1 MQWLG
6 KLSAARAD
14 GHDLE
19 WLGPDVERIRKAWGP
34 GAVLW
39 AAEVGERLIEEAG
52 QELPLLGGSRSIVD
66 ALRRST
72 MSTTLRVLAIVS
84 GCAEPA
90 ASVVTA
96 EAEEAARD
104 MARRGMTL
112 HEYTRSIRFGHA
124 VLTTAFFDAIS
135 AASPPHHDDGELRRV
150 TLLLFQLI
158 DEFIAAMSAVFL
170 DEQSAWSASRSAAQ
184 LELVR
189 KLVEGTPVDHT
200 AAERLLGYPLTG
212 THLAV
217 IAWRVSPGEGTAHR
231 LRAAIDPVLHCWG
244 TPRASLVV
252 PVGSNMLWAWGAV
265 GSTAHLTPGAVLP
278 EFDDAK
284 VVVGQ
289 AGPGIEGFRRS
300 HREAR
305 AVERL
310 LRRGSD
316 RQRASL
322 AHQDV
327 DLDVLLLE
335 DREAARQFVVRHL
348 GPLGTDDPRMAELR
362 STLRRYLDTNRSLAK
377 VAAME
382 QISRNTV
389 TYRVQQAFTLCAH
402 SGDAPTDK
410 LRAALTIAEWLL
422 DSPRTDQWHPPTR
435 PDQHK

>member
-6 KLSAARAD
+6 KLSATRAE

-19 WLGPDVERIRKAWGP
+19 CLGPDAERIRKAWGP

-39 AAEVGERLIEEAG
+39 AAEVGERVIEKAG

-66 ALRRST
+66 ALRPST

-84 GCAEPA
+84 GCAEPE
-90 ASVVTA
+90 ASVVTV
-96 EAEEAARD
+96 EAEEATRD
-104 MARRGMTL
+104 LARRGLKL
-112 HEYTRSIRFGHA
+112 HEWTRSIRFGHA

-135 AASPPHHDDGELRRV
+135 AASPPYHDDGELRRV
-150 TLLLFQLI
+150 TLQLFQLI
-158 DEFIAAMSAVFL
+158 DEFIAAISAVFL
-170 DEQSAWSASRSAAQ
+170 DEQGAWSASRSAAQ

-189 KLVEGTPVDHT
+189 KVIEGTPVDHT
-200 AAERLLGYPLTG
+200 AAERLLDYPLTG

-217 IAWRVSPGEGTAHR
+217 IAWRMSPSEGTAHG
-231 LRAAIDPVLHCWG
+231 LREAIDPVLRCWG
-244 TPRASLVV
+244 TPEASLVV
-252 PVGSNMLWAWGAV
+252 PVGSNTLWAWGAFE
-265 GSTAHLTPGAVLP
+265 SKAYLTPGAVLP
-278 EFDDAK
+278 EFEDAK

-289 AGPGIEGFRRS
+289 VGSGVEGFRRS

-335 DREAARQFVVRHL
+335 DREAAHQFAVRHL

-362 STLRRYLDTNRSLAK
+362 STLRRYLDTNHSLAK

-389 TYRVQQAFTLCAH
+389 TYRVQQAFALCGH
-402 SGDAPTDK
+402 SGDGPTDK
-410 LRAALTIAEWLL
+410 LRAALTVAEWLL
-422 DSPRTDQWHPPTR
+422 VSPHTGQ
-435 PDQHK
+435 

>member
-6 KLSAARAD
+6 KLSATRSE

-19 WLGPDVERIRKAWGP
+19 WLGPDAERIRKAWGP

-39 AAEVGERLIEEAG
+39 AAEVGERVIEKAG
-52 QELPLLGGSRSIVD
+52 QELPLLGGSGSIVD
-66 ALRRST
+66 ALRRAT

-84 GCAEPA
+84 GCAEPE
-90 ASVVTA
+90 ASVVSA
-96 EAEEAARD
+96 EAEEATRD
-104 MARRGMTL
+104 MARRGLKL
-112 HEYTRSIRFGHA
+112 HEFTRSIRFGHA

-150 TLLLFQLI
+150 TLQLFPLI

-189 KLVEGTPVDHT
+189 KVVEGTPVDHT
-200 AAERLLGYPLTG
+200 AAERLLDYPLTG

-217 IAWRVSPGEGTAHR
+217 IAWRMSPGEGTAHG
-231 LRAAIDPVLHCWG
+231 LREAIDPVLRCWG
-244 TPRASLVV
+244 TPEASLVV
-252 PVGSNMLWAWGAV
+252 PVGSNTLWAWGAFE
-265 GSTAHLTPGAVLP
+265 TKAHLTPGVVLP
-278 EFDDAK
+278 EFDDVK

-289 AGPGIEGFRRS
+289 VGSGVEGFRRS

-335 DREAARQFVVRHL
+335 DREAAHQFADRHL
-348 GPLGTDDPRMAELR
+348 GPLSADDPRMAELR
-362 STLRRYLDTNRSLAK
+362 STLRRYLDTNHSLAK
-377 VAAME
+377 VATME

-389 TYRVQQAFTLCAH
+389 TYRVQQAFTLCGH

-410 LRAALTIAEWLL
+410 LRAALTVAEWLL
-422 DSPRTDQWHPPTR
+422 HSPHTGQ
-435 PDQHK
+435 